1 MLKFEFNH
9 TNYHKLLEEFSAVL
23 TVPVVDNRLEFPAK
37 NGYGYMQM
45 YELSN
50 GLHCMVNDYTT
61 ATDIMMKRR
70 KMEDYHF
77 MLRLDEVIH
86 NDPENQQPADPK
98 RGVSLTNTTF
108 EWIYYAP
115 KHTRVRNINIV
126 FSDTWLA
133 TWLGQEPESEKLLQY
148 LSNTAQAMSLD
159 PMDNEYK
166 VWFEEIQVPQ
176 CDDRLKAMYIQ
187 NRMMLILERFFN
199 RLLMR
204 IDSIH
209 FDSRISS
216 YDMARLREVEAILM
230 KDFSVPPPSI
240 AQLSRTAAMSPSKLK
255 NAFKEAYGL
264 PIYQYFQK
272 HRMNKAKA
280 MLISKKY
287 SVREVSRE
295 LGYEQLTNFVKA
307 FQKAFDQNPAS
318 INGEA

>member
-1 MLKFEFNH
+1 VLRFEFNH

-23 TVPVVDNRLEFPAK
+23 DSPVCNNRLEFPEK
-37 NGYGYMQM
+37 NGNGFMQM
-45 YELSN
+45 YELPNS
-50 GLHCMVNDYTT
+50 LHCMVNDYTT

-77 MLRLDEVIH
+77 MLRLDEVLH
-86 NDPENQQPADPK
+86 NDPLQSEQAEPK
-98 RGVSLTNTTF
+98 RGVSLTNTTY

-115 KHTRVRNINIV
+115 KHTRVRTISIV

-133 TWLGQEPESEKLLQY
+133 TWLGIEAEAEKILQY

-166 VWFEEIQVPQ
+166 VWFEEIQAPK
-176 CDDRLKAMYIQ
+176 CDDRLKPMYIH
-187 NRMMLILERFFN
+187 NRIMLILERFFN

-209 FDSRISS
+209 FDSKISS

-255 NAFKEAYGL
+255 NAFKEAFGL

-287 SVREVSRE
+287 TVREVSRE